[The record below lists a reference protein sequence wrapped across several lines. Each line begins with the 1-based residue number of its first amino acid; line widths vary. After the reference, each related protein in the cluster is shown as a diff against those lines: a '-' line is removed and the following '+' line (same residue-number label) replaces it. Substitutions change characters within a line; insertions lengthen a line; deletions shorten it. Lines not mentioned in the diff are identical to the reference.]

1 MKDVHF
7 SERRL
12 NGSLDNLETIPNKKN
27 QEFIKDF
34 VRSCE
39 LQEISKGRIGKYVY
53 LLSKI
58 SEWSGKDF
66 DKVGKKDIEEL
77 VLRINNM
84 SFGEWS
90 KHDYKVGIKK
100 FFRFMGK
107 DELVAWIKTTIKR
120 NKDENL
126 PNEVYTLEEVEK
138 LIKTADNPRDKALI
152 SFLYESGCRI
162 SELLNIKL
170 KDVKFEEDYALV
182 NVMGKTGNREVPIS
196 KSIPLLKTWINYYD
210 SGKDK
215 EAYLFPL
222 GYVGVSKILRK
233 LFKRAEIDKPFNPHQ
248 FRHSRAT
255 ELAKSLTEAQM
266 KQFFGWVQ
274 GSNMASVY
282 VHLSGRDLI
291 PKLITDNKKKKC
303 LKCGFE
309 NPMDLKFCSNCLMP
323 LDSKEY
329 DKKQKHE
336 LLMEDLLS
344 LANNDR
350 TWLEETA
357 RKIQSMRLTKHH

>member
-12 NGSLDNLETIPNKKN
+12 NGSLDNLETIPNTNN
-27 QEFIKDF
+27 QKFIREF
-34 VRSCE
+34 VRNCE

-53 LLSKI
+53 LLSKV
-58 SEWSGKDF
+58 SEWVGKDF

-77 VLRINNM
+77 VLKINEM

-138 LIKTADNPRDKALI
+138 LIQTADNPRDKALV

-182 NVMGKTGNREVPIS
+182 NVMGKTGNREIPIS
-196 KSIPLLKTWINYYD
+196 KSIPLLKTWLNYYD
-210 SGKDK
+210 SKDK

-222 GYVGVSKILRK
+222 GYIGVSKILRK
-233 LFKRAEIDKPFNPHQ
+233 LFKRAGIDKPFNPHQ

-291 PKLITDNKKKKC
+291 PKLITDNKKQKC

-309 NPMDLKFCSNCLMP
+309 NPMGLKFCSKCLMP
-323 LDSKEY
+323 LDNKEY
-329 DKKQKHE
+329 KKKTKQEEIMKRFYELSQDKDWVNFTMKK
-336 LLMEDLLS
+336 LGL
-344 LANNDR
+344 
-350 TWLEETA
+350 
-357 RKIQSMRLTKHH
+357 